1 LEIVLAFYL
10 LRPYNKNNVRISVR
24 LCCAYNL
31 LSEERNFFSGMK
43 SKEELGKIIE
53 IANEKATYKDKAK
66 EFLRLIGG

>member
-1 LEIVLAFYL
+1 
-10 LRPYNKNNVRISVR
+10 
-24 LCCAYNL
+24 
-31 LSEERNFFSGMK
+31 MK